1 MLAYVGQ
8 ACEAAEE
15 QYNHKHIIKGEF
27 FILKEPSR
35 PFKELQNLRS
45 LTDVGS
51 MHRLKAVTSPPR
63 LVLLS
68 AELWFC

>member
-15 QYNHKHIIKGEF
+15 QYNHKHIIKSEF
-27 FILKEPSR
+27 FILKGPSQ
-35 PFKELQNLRS
+35 PFKELQNLGS
-45 LTDVGS
+45 LTDIRS
-51 MHRLKAVTSPPR
+51 MHRLKALTSPPH